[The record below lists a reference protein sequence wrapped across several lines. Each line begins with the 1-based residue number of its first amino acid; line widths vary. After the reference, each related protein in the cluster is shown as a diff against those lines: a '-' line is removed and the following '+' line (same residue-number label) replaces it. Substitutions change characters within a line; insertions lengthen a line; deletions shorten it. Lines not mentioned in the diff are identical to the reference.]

1 MSAMKNLS
9 IKQVKK
15 EMKDRFKETKR
26 VEFGGNQKLD
36 VDVRFRPSLKNEVKK
51 ELIRVL
57 TEALEQNKPL
67 DAGMLLGLQTMLA
80 IKHFTS
86 LVTDAATLHDYM
98 EMLHVLH
105 DGGYTERI
113 LEAFDRDELAALY
126 GELNDA
132 LQLFNR
138 AMEAELARAKGA
150 DAADEAG
157 KPVTAKKAVGKAGK
171 VDKAGKIDKSDN
183 TGKVDK
189 TDKTKTDKRGKTEK
203 SDKLDKTGQAEKT
216 DKAAYRAGAEEKAG
230 KLSKS
235 RSAGQAGKENTAS
248 AGDVA
253 PEAASPLTRSF
264 SRASARGTKGEK

>member
-1 MSAMKNLS
+1 MSAMKNLAV
-9 IKQVKK
+9 KQVKK
-15 EMKDRFKETKR
+15 EMKDRYKEKKR
-26 VEFGGNQKLD
+26 VEFGENRKLD
-36 VDVRFRPSLKNEVKK
+36 IDVRFRPSVKNDVKK

-86 LVTDAATLHDYM
+86 LVTDAATLDDFM

-126 GELNDA
+126 TELNDA

-138 AMEAELARAKGA
+138 AMEAELAKAKGA
-150 DAADEAG
+150 DAADEAS
-157 KPVTAKKAVGKAGK
+157 KPVKPVKAAGNAGK
-171 VDKAGKIDKSDN
+171 VDKAGKKDN
-183 TGKVDK
+183 TDK
-189 TDKTKTDKRGKTEK
+189 TDKTGK
-203 SDKLDKTGQAEKT
+203 AEKT
-216 DKAAYRAGAEEKAG
+216 DKAAYGAGTEEKAG

-235 RSAGQAGKENTAS
+235 RSDQAGKETTAS
-248 AGDVA
+248 TGDSG
-253 PEAASPLTRSF
+253 PDAASPLTRTS
-264 SRASARGTKGEK
+264 SRASARGIKGEK

>member
-1 MSAMKNLS
+1 MSAMKNLA

-15 EMKDRFKETKR
+15 EMKDRYKEKKR
-26 VEFGGNQKLD
+26 VEFGENRKLD
-36 VDVRFRPSLKNEVKK
+36 IDVRFRPSVKNDVKK

-86 LVTDAATLHDYM
+86 IVTDAATLDDYM

-126 GELNDA
+126 TELNDA

-138 AMEAELARAKGA
+138 AMEAELAKAKGA

-157 KPVTAKKAVGKAGK
+157 KPVKPVKPAGKAGK
-171 VDKAGKIDKSDN
+171 VDKAGKK
-183 TGKVDK
+183 DK
-189 TDKTKTDKRGKTEK
+189 TDKTGK
-203 SDKLDKTGQAEKT
+203 AEKT
-216 DKAAYRAGAEEKAG
+216 DKAAYRAGTEEKAG

-235 RSAGQAGKENTAS
+235 CSDQAGKETTAS
-248 AGDVA
+248 TGDSG
-253 PEAASPLTRSF
+253 PDAASPLTRTS
-264 SRASARGTKGEK
+264 SRASARGIKGEK

>member
-57 TEALEQNKPL
+57 TGALEQNKPL

-86 LVTDAATLHDYM
+86 LVTDAATLDDYM

-113 LEAFDRDELAALY
+113 LEAFDREELAALY
-126 GELNDA
+126 SELNDA

-157 KPVTAKKAVGKAGK
+157 KPGTAKKAVGKAGT
-171 VDKAGKIDKSDN
+171 AGKH
-183 TGKVDK
+183 
-189 TDKTKTDKRGKTEK
+189 
-203 SDKLDKTGQAEKT
+203 
-216 DKAAYRAGAEEKAG
+216 
-230 KLSKS
+230 SKS
-235 RSAGQAGKENTAS
+235 RSAGQAGKETTAS
-248 AGDVA
+248 TGDSG
-253 PEAASPLTRSF
+253 PDAASPLTRS
-264 SRASARGTKGEK
+264 SSQASVRGTKGEK

>member
-1 MSAMKNLS
+1 MSAMKNLA

-15 EMKDRFKETKR
+15 EMKDRYKEKKR
-26 VEFGGNQKLD
+26 VEFGENRKLD
-36 VDVRFRPSLKNEVKK
+36 IDVRFRPSVKNDVKK

-86 LVTDAATLHDYM
+86 LVTDAATLDDYM

-113 LEAFDRDELAALY
+113 LEAFDREELAALY
-126 GELNDA
+126 TELNNA

-138 AMEAELARAKGA
+138 AMEAELAKAKGA

-157 KPVTAKKAVGKAGK
+157 KPVQAVKAAGKAGTAGK
-171 VDKAGKIDKSDN
+171 ADKARKAEKTGKTDKAGKATKQRKSS
-183 TGKVDK
+183 K
-189 TDKTKTDKRGKTEK
+189 
-203 SDKLDKTGQAEKT
+203 AER
-216 DKAAYRAGAEEKAG
+216 DKAAAT
-230 KLSKS
+230 S
-235 RSAGQAGKENTAS
+235 T
-248 AGDVA
+248 GDSG
-253 PEAASPLTRSF
+253 PEAASPLTGSS
-264 SRASARGTKGEK
+264 SRASARGAKGEK

>member
-1 MSAMKNLS
+1 MSAMKNLA

-15 EMKDRFKETKR
+15 EMKDRFKEKKR
-26 VEFGGNQKLD
+26 VEFGDNRKLD
-36 VDVRFRPSLKNEVKK
+36 VDVRFRPSLKNEMKK

-57 TEALEQNKPL
+57 TEALEHNKPL

-86 LVTDAATLHDYM
+86 LVTDAATLDDYM

-113 LEAFDRDELAALY
+113 LEAFDRNELAALY

-138 AMEAELARAKGA
+138 AMEAELARAKEA
-150 DAADEAG
+150 NAADEAG
-157 KPVTAKKAVGKAGK
+157 KPVTAKKAVGKAGT
-171 VDKAGKIDKSDN
+171 AGKADK
-183 TGKVDK
+183 TGKA
-189 TDKTKTDKRGKTEK
+189 KTDKRGKTGK
-203 SDKLDKTGQAEKT
+203 SDKTDKTDKTG
-216 DKAAYRAGAEEKAG
+216 KAAYRAGAEAKAG

-235 RSAGQAGKENTAS
+235 RSTDQAGKETTAS

-253 PEAASPLTRSF
+253 PEAASPLTRSS
-264 SRASARGTKGEK
+264 SRASARGIKGEKKDGQV

>member
-15 EMKDRFKETKR
+15 ELKDRFKETKR
-26 VEFGGNQKLD
+26 VEFGENRKLE

-86 LVTDAATLHDYM
+86 LVTDAATLDDYM

-157 KPVTAKKAVGKAGK
+157 KPVAAKKAVGKAGK
-171 VDKAGKIDKSDN
+171 VDKAGKTDKTDKTDK

-189 TDKTKTDKRGKTEK
+189 TGKTEK
-203 SDKLDKTGQAEKT
+203 SDKLDKTGQVEKT

-235 RSAGQAGKENTAS
+235 RSADQAGKEITAS

>member
-15 EMKDRFKETKR
+15 EMKDRFKEKKR
-26 VEFGGNQKLD
+26 VEFGENQKLD

-51 ELIRVL
+51 ELFRVL

-86 LVTDAATLHDYM
+86 LVTDAATLDDYM

-105 DGGYTERI
+105 DGGYTECI
-113 LEAFDRDELAALY
+113 LEAFDREELAALY

-132 LQLFNR
+132 LQMFNR
-138 AMEAELARAKGA
+138 AMEAELAKAKGA

-157 KPVTAKKAVGKAGK
+157 KPVKAIKAVGKAGT
-171 VDKAGKIDKSDN
+171 AGKA
-183 TGKVDK
+183 DK
-189 TDKTKTDKRGKTEK
+189 TGKTKTDKRGKTEK
-203 SDKLDKTGQAEKT
+203 SGKTDKAGKAEKT
-216 DKAAYRAGAEEKAG
+216 DKAAYRAGTEEKAG
-230 KLSKS
+230 KHSKS
-235 RSAGQAGKENTAS
+235 RSADQAGKETTAS
-248 AGDVA
+248 AGDLK
-253 PEAASPLTRSF
+253 PEAASPLTRSS
-264 SRASARGTKGEK
+264 SRASAYGTKGEK

>member
-1 MSAMKNLS
+1 MSAMKNLA

-15 EMKDRFKETKR
+15 EMKDRYKEKKR
-26 VEFGGNQKLD
+26 VEFGENRKLD
-36 VDVRFRPSLKNEVKK
+36 IDVRFRPSVKNDVKK

-86 LVTDAATLHDYM
+86 IVTDAATLDDYM

-126 GELNDA
+126 TELNDA

-138 AMEAELARAKGA
+138 AMEAELAKAKGA

-157 KPVTAKKAVGKAGK
+157 KPAGKAGK
-171 VDKAGKIDKSDN
+171 VDKAGKK
-183 TGKVDK
+183 DK
-189 TDKTKTDKRGKTEK
+189 TDKTGK
-203 SDKLDKTGQAEKT
+203 AEKT
-216 DKAAYRAGAEEKAG
+216 DKGAYRAGTEEKAG

-235 RSAGQAGKENTAS
+235 RSDQAGKETTAS
-248 AGDVA
+248 TGDSG
-253 PEAASPLTRSF
+253 PDAASPLTRTS
-264 SRASARGTKGEK
+264 SRALARGIKGEK

>member
-1 MSAMKNLS
+1 MSAMKNLA

-15 EMKDRFKETKR
+15 EMKDRYKEKKR
-26 VEFGGNQKLD
+26 VEFGENRKLD
-36 VDVRFRPSLKNEVKK
+36 IDVRFRPSIKNDVKK

-86 LVTDAATLHDYM
+86 IVTDAATLDDYM
-98 EMLHVLH
+98 EMLHALH

-126 GELNDA
+126 TELNDA

-138 AMEAELARAKGA
+138 AMEAELAKAKGT

-157 KPVTAKKAVGKAGK
+157 KPVKPAGKAGK
-171 VDKAGKIDKSDN
+171 VDKAGK
-183 TGKVDK
+183 TGKTGK
-189 TDKTKTDKRGKTEK
+189 TDKTGK
-203 SDKLDKTGQAEKT
+203 AEKT
-216 DKAAYRAGAEEKAG
+216 DKAAYRAGTEEKAG
-230 KLSKS
+230 KHRKS
-235 RSAGQAGKENTAS
+235 RSADQAGKETTAS
-248 AGDVA
+248 TGGSGPD
-253 PEAASPLTRSF
+253 AASPLTRSS
-264 SRASARGTKGEK
+264 SRASARGAKGEK

>member
-1 MSAMKNLS
+1 MSAMKNLA

-15 EMKDRFKETKR
+15 EMKDRYKEKKR
-26 VEFGGNQKLD
+26 VEFGENRKLD
-36 VDVRFRPSLKNEVKK
+36 IDVRFRPSVKNDVKK

-86 LVTDAATLHDYM
+86 LVTDAATLDDYM

-126 GELNDA
+126 TELNDA

-138 AMEAELARAKGA
+138 AMEAELAKAKGA

-157 KPVTAKKAVGKAGK
+157 KPVKAGK
-171 VDKAGKIDKSDN
+171 VDKAGK
-183 TGKVDK
+183 TDK
-189 TDKTKTDKRGKTEK
+189 TDKTGK
-203 SDKLDKTGQAEKT
+203 AEKT
-216 DKAAYRAGAEEKAG
+216 DKAAYRAGTEEKAG
-230 KLSKS
+230 KHRKS
-235 RSAGQAGKENTAS
+235 RSADQAGKETTAS
-248 AGDVA
+248 TGDSG
-253 PEAASPLTRSF
+253 PDAASPLTRTS
-264 SRASARGTKGEK
+264 SRASARGIKGEK

>member
-86 LVTDAATLHDYM
+86 LVTDASTLDDYM

-113 LEAFDRDELAALY
+113 LEAFDREELAALY

-138 AMEAELARAKGA
+138 AMEAELARAKGT

-157 KPVTAKKAVGKAGK
+157 KPGTAKKAVGKAGTAG
-171 VDKAGKIDKSDN
+171 KAGKH
-183 TGKVDK
+183 
-189 TDKTKTDKRGKTEK
+189 
-203 SDKLDKTGQAEKT
+203 
-216 DKAAYRAGAEEKAG
+216 
-230 KLSKS
+230 SKS
-235 RSAGQAGKENTAS
+235 RSAGQAGKETTAS

-253 PEAASPLTRSF
+253 PEAASPLTRSSF
-264 SRASARGTKGEK
+264 RASARGTKGEK

>member
-15 EMKDRFKETKR
+15 EMKDRFKEKKR
-26 VEFGGNQKLD
+26 VEFGENHKLD

-86 LVTDAATLHDYM
+86 LVTDAATLDDYM

-105 DGGYTERI
+105 DGGYTEPI
-113 LEAFDRDELAALY
+113 LEAFDREELAALY

-150 DAADEAG
+150 DGADEAG
-157 KPVTAKKAVGKAGK
+157 KPVKAIKAVGKAGK
-171 VDKAGKIDKSDN
+171 VDKAGKTDKTDK

-189 TDKTKTDKRGKTEK
+189 TGKTKTDKRGKTEK
-203 SDKLDKTGQAEKT
+203 SDKLDKTGQVEKT
-216 DKAAYRAGAEEKAG
+216 DKAAYRAGAEELAG
-230 KLSKS
+230 KHSKS
-235 RSAGQAGKENTAS
+235 RHADQAGKETTAS
-248 AGDVA
+248 PGDVA
-253 PEAASPLTRSF
+253 PEAASPLTRSS

>member
-57 TEALEQNKPL
+57 TGALEQNKPL

-86 LVTDAATLHDYM
+86 LVTDAATLDDYM

-113 LEAFDRDELAALY
+113 LEAFDREELAALY
-126 GELNDA
+126 SELNDA

-157 KPVTAKKAVGKAGK
+157 KPVAAKKAVGKAGTAGK
-171 VDKAGKIDKSDN
+171 ADKAGKA
-183 TGKVDK
+183 K
-189 TDKTKTDKRGKTEK
+189 TDK
-203 SDKLDKTGQAEKT
+203 AEKT
-216 DKAAYRAGAEEKAG
+216 DKAAYRARAEEKAG
-230 KLSKS
+230 KHSKP
-235 RSAGQAGKENTAS
+235 RSAGQAGKETTAS
-248 AGDVA
+248 PGDVA
-253 PEAASPLTRSF
+253 PEAASPLTRSS

>member
-1 MSAMKNLS
+1 MSAMKNLAV
-9 IKQVKK
+9 KQVKK
-15 EMKDRFKETKR
+15 EMKDRYKEKKR
-26 VEFGGNQKLD
+26 VEFGENRKLD
-36 VDVRFRPSLKNEVKK
+36 IDVRFRPSVKNDVKK

-86 LVTDAATLHDYM
+86 LVTDAATLDDYM

-126 GELNDA
+126 TELNDA

-138 AMEAELARAKGA
+138 AMEAELAKAKGA

-157 KPVTAKKAVGKAGK
+157 KPVKPVKPVKPAGKAGK
-171 VDKAGKIDKSDN
+171 VDKADK
-183 TGKVDK
+183 KDK
-189 TDKTKTDKRGKTEK
+189 TD
-203 SDKLDKTGQAEKT
+203 
-216 DKAAYRAGAEEKAG
+216 KAG

-235 RSAGQAGKENTAS
+235 RSDQAGKETTAS
-248 AGDVA
+248 TGDSG
-253 PEAASPLTRSF
+253 PDAASLLTRTS
-264 SRASARGTKGEK
+264 SRASARGIKGEK

>member
-26 VEFGGNQKLD
+26 VEFGENQKLD

-86 LVTDAATLHDYM
+86 LVTDAATLDDYM

-171 VDKAGKIDKSDN
+171 VDKADKTDKTDK

-189 TDKTKTDKRGKTEK
+189 TGKTKTDKRGKTEK
-203 SDKLDKTGQAEKT
+203 SDKLDKTGQVEKT
-216 DKAAYRAGAEEKAG
+216 DKAAYRAGTEELAG
-230 KLSKS
+230 KHRKS
-235 RSAGQAGKENTAS
+235 RSADQAGKETTAS
-248 AGDVA
+248 TGDSG
-253 PEAASPLTRSF
+253 PEAASLLTRSS